1 MEEVFDFWV
10 QDVGVEAAAARDIL
24 LMYPQLLGT
33 ATEGLRRRL
42 EALRA
47 LFKGSCWTAEQIV
60 ASVPRVLC
68 KLAWQSTHGATAMQL
83 ALPAVPWD
91 VTCLT
96 TCRGVHSGQCSVAAG
111 GLAVQQQRTV

>member
-1 MEEVFDFWV
+1 MFDFWV
-10 QDVGVEAAAARDIL
+10 QDVGVEASAARDIL

-47 LFKGSCWTAEQIV
+47 LFKGSYWTAEQIV

-68 KLAWQSTHGATAMQL
+68 K
-83 ALPAVPWD
+83 
-91 VTCLT
+91 CL
-96 TCRGVHSGQCSVAAG
+96 HSSAHMP
-111 GLAVQQQRTV
+111 T